1 MQRKIGRQQCA
12 GKEQGRVL
20 ARVLAEDLRR
30 VRGVGEGAPSL
41 SYAVTAPPPGWDY
54 HPDPENL

>member
-1 MQRKIGRQQCA
+1 MQRKTWRQESA
-12 GKEQGRVL
+12 RKERGRVL

-30 VRGVGEGAPSL
+30 VRGVGEETPSL

-54 HPDPENL
+54 APDPENL